1 MKEIEIKQDLGLTE
15 ESKKSEFLAAFDDLY
30 SGDDMPATWTPKDKA
45 RVLELTNAVNTKKTI
60 VTSIP
65 MVCRGPKCQFADNC
79 PLQQENIAPIGQSCP
94 FEMGI
99 VRHFMKEFME
109 NLEVD
114 PDNLVEMLLIRDMVD
129 QEVQLLRSTKL
140 LAQEDFIKENVVG
153 IDDMGDPIMQEQL
166 HLAIGYQDK
175 LHKRRQV
182 LFKQFLATRSE
193 RLKAGMAALDT
204 AQGLA
209 NLMQNYG
216 NLKRSQ
222 DEILK
227 QELGIIDVD
236 EYIEADQFDKD
247 EKSE

>member
-1 MKEIEIKQDLGLTE
+1 
-15 ESKKSEFLAAFDDLY
+15 
-30 SGDDMPATWTPKDKA
+30 
-45 RVLELTNAVNTKKTI
+45 
-60 VTSIP
+60 
-65 MVCRGPKCQFADNC
+65 
-79 PLQQENIAPIGQSCP
+79 
-94 FEMGI
+94 
-99 VRHFMKEFME
+99 ME

-140 LAQEDFIKENVVG
+140 LAQEDFIKENVIG
-153 IDDMGDPIMQEQL
+153 IDTEGDPIMQDQL

-193 RLKAGMAALDT
+193 RMKAGMAALDT

-216 NLKRSQ
+216 NLNRSKDEQLKR
-222 DEILK
+222 D
-227 QELGIIDVD
+227 LGIIDVD
-236 EYIEADQFDKD
+236 EYIEAD
-247 EKSE
+247 KSNQES